1 MYLENRLVAMLD
13 VLGLSNQIKDKN
25 ELLSVM
31 ETYKKIISEARKAVF
46 RNDTMEGSQTP
57 EVINFEVGEFVFD
70 TIVLVSPPI
79 TTHSTCSFILSVVR
93 LMELFAKNN
102 MPLRGAI
109 GIGDY
114 CSDEDTQIFLS
125 NIFKRLSSEE
135 QSQQWSGCVLTPEAE
150 QEIISNVM
158 GAIPTSPMQS
168 DILHNLTIPSK
179 SSEET
184 NRWCLNWMY
193 QLETLDIESLL
204 DYMNGDKS
212 KQTGT
217 RSYVDIINDLPDD
230 AKTLPEEFHPAVKLK
245 TIKTRASMQVRF
257 ENENG
262 IAVEPGCKEWSL
274 QVFSPV

>member
-13 VLGLSNQIKDKN
+13 VLGLSNQIKEKG
-25 ELLSVM
+25 EILSVL
-31 ETYKKIISEARKAVF
+31 EIYKKLISEARKAVF
-46 RNDTMEGSQTP
+46 RNVTMEGSQNP

-79 TTHSTCSFILSVVR
+79 TTHCTCSFMLSVVR

-114 CSDEDTQIFLS
+114 CSDEDAQIFLS

-135 QSQQWSGCVLTPEAE
+135 QNQQWSGCVLTPEAE

-158 GAIPTSPMQS
+158 GAKPTSPKRS

-184 NRWCLNWMY
+184 IRWCLNWIY
-193 QLETLDIESLL
+193 QLEAPNIESLL
-204 DYMNGDKS
+204 DYMIGDKS
-212 KQTGT
+212 KQSGT
-217 RSYVDIINDLPDD
+217 RTYVDTINALPDD
-230 AKTLPEEFHPAVKLK
+230 AQILPNEFHPAVKLK

>member
-13 VLGLSNQIKDKN
+13 VLGLSNQIKDKD

-31 ETYKKIISEARKAVF
+31 ETFKKLISEARKTVF
-46 RNDTMEGSQTP
+46 QNDTMKGSQTP

-79 TTHSTCSFILSVVR
+79 TPHSTCSFILSVVR

-114 CSDEDTQIFLS
+114 CSDEDTQMFLS
-125 NIFKRLSSEE
+125 NIFKRLSTEE
-135 QSQQWSGCVLTPEAE
+135 QNQQWSGCVLTPEAE
-150 QEIISNVM
+150 REIISNVM
-158 GAIPTSPMQS
+158 GVIPTSPKQS

-179 SSEET
+179 SSAET
-184 NRWCLNWMY
+184 IRWCLNWMY
-193 QLETLDIESLL
+193 QLEAPDIESLL
-204 DYMNGDKS
+204 GYMIGDKL

-217 RSYVDIINDLPDD
+217 RSYVDIIYALPDD
-230 AKTLPEEFHPAVKLK
+230 AQTLPEKFHPAVKMK
-245 TIKTRASMQVRF
+245 TIKTTASMRVRF

-274 QVFSPV
+274 FI

>member
-13 VLGLSNQIKDKN
+13 VLGLSNQIKDKG

-31 ETYKKIISEARKAVF
+31 ETYKKLISEARNAVF

-70 TIVLVSPPI
+70 TIVLVSPTI
-79 TTHSTCSFILSVVR
+79 TTHSTCSFVLSVVR

-114 CSDEDTQIFLS
+114 CTDKDTQIFLS

-135 QSQQWSGCVLTPEAE
+135 QNQQWSGCVLTPEAE

-158 GAIPTSPMQS
+158 GAKPTSPKRS
-168 DILHNLTIPSK
+168 DIFHNLTIPSK

-184 NRWCLNWMY
+184 IRWCLNWTY
-193 QLETLDIESLL
+193 QLEAPDIESLL
-204 DYMNGDKS
+204 NYMISDNS
-212 KQTGT
+212 KQSGT
-217 RSYVDIINDLPDD
+217 RTYVDTINALPDD
-230 AKTLPEEFHPAVKLK
+230 AQTLPDEFHPAVKLK
-245 TIKTRASMQVRF
+245 TIKTRASMRFWF
-257 ENENG
+257 ENANG

>member
-13 VLGLSNQIKDKN
+13 VLGLSNQIKDKG

-31 ETYKKIISEARKAVF
+31 ATYKKLISEARNAVF
-46 RNDTMEGSQTP
+46 RSGTMEGSQTP

-79 TTHSTCSFILSVVR
+79 TSHSTCSFMLSVIR

-135 QSQQWSGCVLTPEAE
+135 QSQQWSGCVLIPEAE

-158 GAIPTSPMQS
+158 GVKPTSPKRS

-179 SSEET
+179 SSEESI
-184 NRWCLNWMY
+184 RWCLNWIY
-193 QLETLDIESLL
+193 QLETPDIEYLIN
-204 DYMNGDKS
+204 YMIGDKS
-212 KQTGT
+212 KQSGT
-217 RSYVDIINDLPDD
+217 RAYVDTINALPDD
-230 AKTLPEEFHPAVKLK
+230 SQTLPEEFYPAVKLK

-257 ENENG
+257 EDENG

-274 QVFSPV
+274 QVFSPA

>member
-13 VLGLSNQIKDKN
+13 VLGLSNQIKDKD

-31 ETYKKIISEARKAVF
+31 ETYKKLISEARKAVF

-79 TTHSTCSFILSVVR
+79 TTHSACSFILSVVR

-135 QSQQWSGCVLTPEAE
+135 QNQQWAGCVLTPEAE
-150 QEIISNVM
+150 QEIILNVM
-158 GAIPTSPMQS
+158 GAIPTSPKQS
-168 DILHNLTIPSK
+168 DILHSLIIPSK

-184 NRWCLNWMY
+184 IRWCLNWMY
-193 QLETLDIESLL
+193 QLEAPDIESLL
-204 DYMNGDKS
+204 DYMIGDKS

-217 RSYVDIINDLPDD
+217 RSYVDIINALPDD
-230 AKTLPEEFHPAVKLK
+230 AQILPEEFHPAVKLK

-262 IAVEPGCKEWSL
+262 ISVEPGCKECSL
-274 QVFSPV
+274 QVISPV

>member
-1 MYLENRLVAMLD
+1 MLD
-13 VLGLSNQIKDKN
+13 VLGLSNQIKDKD

-31 ETYKKIISEARKAVF
+31 ETYKKLISEARKAVF

-135 QSQQWSGCVLTPEAE
+135 QNQQWSGCVLTPEAE

-168 DILHNLTIPSK
+168 DILHSLTIPSK
-179 SSEET
+179 SSAET
-184 NRWCLNWMY
+184 IRWCLNWMY
-193 QLETLDIESLL
+193 QLEAPDIESLL
-204 DYMNGDKS
+204 GYMNGDKS

-217 RSYVDIINDLPDD
+217 RFYVDIIKALPDD
-230 AKTLPEEFHPAVKLK
+230 AQTLPEEFHPAVKLK